1 MKKLVACLLS
11 VATMVATLYT
21 PAFAYEGQPLG
32 RNVAYNRTVNVS
44 NSFNTNE
51 YNKPDFLTDGN
62 LERGYQTAC
71 VSSNKDNPYE
81 DPQTWSIDLG
91 RSYEIDKIVLY
102 WENAAAKKYKIY
114 VSENKTDWMEV
125 ASEEA
130 GEKGRFKYD
139 FAPTNARYVKI
150 ELEERTMEIYGYCMY
165 EWQIFTVG
173 SVEEKEMP
181 NLAKNA
187 TAVAS
192 SDDGEN
198 SAEKAIDGDEGT
210 MWRTEYI
217 QDPTV
222 TDEEKADENITL
234 SWNSPQTFDT
244 VKVKWG
250 GGYMKGYKLQ
260 TSDDGE
266 TWTDM
271 YEVTSGIASEYRN
284 IRLKEAVTTSH
295 LRLQG
300 ITFGAYCFEI
310 YEIQVYDQ
318 TNVPVESINLNYTS
332 KKLNLDKE
340 EDNKVELEY
349 KLSPFNTSQTDIV
362 WSSSNEAVAEV
373 KNGVVTGKSVGTA
386 IITIASKDNPNVNK
400 ECIVNVSRELD
411 KSTVTAVKSDN
422 NIRVN
427 WSRVAHASSYIL
439 SRYNKITG
447 FVGKVY
453 EGSDTEFEDKDLLSG
468 KYVYTVTAV
477 VDKNDANANLYS
489 NSISEESEAVII
501 PEPVTGIEVANDYKH
516 MGLFVGGSGKIRYS
530 VLPGNATNTNV
541 TFKSLNEKVATVD
554 ANGVVTGV
562 SEGNADIVITTEE
575 GGFEAKCTVR
585 VDGIDARGIE
595 RVGDKTVTMGLN
607 QTRQLQVKITPSDTT
622 NKNVQW
628 TSSNNS
634 VATVDSNGVV
644 TSKNS
649 GSTIITAT
657 THNGL
662 KTEFFIEV
670 ETPVTNIT
678 LNSNEINL
686 NPGGTFKLDATVN
699 PSNASNKNIKWISA
713 NESIATVDQSGNVA
727 ADVAGTTYISAVSA
741 DGKVVATCTVNVSKP
756 VVTKPA
762 KVKIKSAKKKGKKV
776 TLKWKKISDAA
787 GYVVYMKTN
796 SGKFKAVKTVK
807 KAKKVKAVISLKKG
821 NKYSFKIRAYKLD
834 EETNVYGAYSKIKK
848 VQIGQLLSKIS
859 FMPRISRNS

>member
-11 VATMVATLYT
+11 VATLYT

-81 DPQTWSIDLG
+81 DPQTWSMDLG
-91 RSYEIDKIVLY
+91 RSYEIDKVVLY

-173 SVEEKEMP
+173 SVEEKEVP
-181 NLAKNA
+181 NLAENA

-217 QDPTV
+217 QDQTV
-222 TDEEKADENITL
+222 TDEEKANENITL

-349 KLSPFNTSQTDIV
+349 NLSPSNTSQTDIV

-373 KNGVVTGKSVGTA
+373 KNGVVTGKSVGRA
-386 IITIASKDNPNVNK
+386 DITIASKDNPNVK
-400 ECIVNVSRELD
+400 KTCVVYVSKELD
-411 KSTVTAVKSDN
+411 KSKVTAVRNDK
-422 NIRVN
+422 NINVN
-427 WSRVAHASSYIL
+427 WTKVAHASSYVL
-439 SRYNKITG
+439 SRYNKSTG
-447 FVGKVY
+447 IVNDIY
-453 EGSDTEFEDKDLLSG
+453 EGTDTAFEDKDLTSG
-468 KYVYTVTAV
+468 KYVYTVKV
-477 VDKNDANANLYS
+477 IVDENDADTNLYS
-489 NSISEESEAVII
+489 NSVSEESEAVII
-501 PEPVTGIEVANDYKH
+501 PEPVTGIEVANDYQH

-585 VDGIDARGIE
+585 VDGIYARGIE

-634 VATVDSNGVV
+634 VATVDSNGVI

-657 THNGL
+657 THNEL

-670 ETPVTNIT
+670 ETSVTNIT

-686 NPGGTFKLDATVN
+686 NTGGTFKLDATVN

-807 KAKKVKAVISLKKG
+807 KAKKVKAVIILKKG

-848 VQIGQLLSKIS
+848 VK
-859 FMPRISRNS
+859 M

>member
-81 DPQTWSIDLG
+81 DPQTWSMDLG
-91 RSYEIDKIVLY
+91 RSYEIDKVVLY

-173 SVEEKEMP
+173 SVEEKEVP
-181 NLAKNA
+181 NLAENA

-217 QDPTV
+217 QDQTV
-222 TDEEKADENITL
+222 TDEEKANENITL

-310 YEIQVYDQ
+310 CEIQVYDQ
-318 TNVPVESINLNYTS
+318 TNIPVESINLNYTS

-340 EDNKVELEY
+340 EDNKVELDY
-349 KLSPFNTSQTDIV
+349 NIAPSNTSQTDVV

-373 KNGVVTGKSVGTA
+373 KNGVVTGKSVGRA
-386 IITIASKDNPNVNK
+386 DITIASKDNPNVK
-400 ECIVNVSRELD
+400 KTCVVYVSKELD
-411 KSTVTAVKSDN
+411 KSKVTAVRNDK
-422 NIRVN
+422 NINAN
-427 WSRVAHASSYIL
+427 WTKVAHASSYVL
-439 SRYNKITG
+439 SRYNKSTG
-447 FVGKVY
+447 IVNDIY
-453 EGSDTEFEDKDLLSG
+453 EGTDTAFEDKDLTSG
-468 KYVYTVTAV
+468 KYVYTVKAI
-477 VDKNDANANLYS
+477 VDENDADTNLYS
-489 NSISEESEAVII
+489 NSVSEESEAVII
-501 PEPVTGIEVANDYKH
+501 PEPVTGIEVANDYQH

-530 VLPGNATNTNV
+530 VLPGNTTNTNV

-670 ETPVTNIT
+670 EIPVTNIT

-713 NESIATVDQSGNVA
+713 NESIATVDQSGNVT

-807 KAKKVKAVISLKKG
+807 KAKKVKAVIILKKG

-848 VQIGQLLSKIS
+848 VK
-859 FMPRISRNS
+859 M

>member
-62 LERGYQTAC
+62 LERGCQTAC

-81 DPQTWSIDLG
+81 DPQTWSMDLG
-91 RSYEIDKIVLY
+91 RSYEIDKVVLY

-181 NLAKNA
+181 NLAENA

-217 QDPTV
+217 QDSTV
-222 TDEEKADENITL
+222 TDEEKANENITL

-349 KLSPFNTSQTDIV
+349 NLAPSNTSQTDVV

-373 KNGVVTGKSVGTA
+373 KNGVVEGKSVGRA
-386 IITIASKDNPNVNK
+386 DITIASKDNPNAKKTCV
-400 ECIVNVSRELD
+400 VYVSKELD
-411 KSTVTAVKSDN
+411 KSKVTAVRNDKIIN
-422 NIRVN
+422 VN
-427 WSRVAHASSYIL
+427 WKKVAHASSYVL
-439 SRYNKITG
+439 SRYNKSTG
-447 FVGKVY
+447 IVNDIY
-453 EGSDTEFEDKDLLSG
+453 EGTDTAFEDKDLTSG
-468 KYVYTVTAV
+468 KYVYTVKAI
-477 VDKNDANANLYS
+477 VDENAADANLYS
-489 NSISEESEAVII
+489 NSVSEESEAVII
-501 PEPVTGIEVANDYKH
+501 PESVTGIEVANDYQH

-530 VLPGNATNTNV
+530 VLPSNATNTNV
-541 TFKSLNEKVATVD
+541 TFKSLNEKVAIVD

-644 TSKNS
+644 ISKNS

-713 NESIATVDQSGNVA
+713 NESIATVDQSGNVT

-807 KAKKVKAVISLKKG
+807 KAKTVKAVISLKKG

-848 VQIGQLLSKIS
+848 VK
-859 FMPRISRNS
+859 M

>member
-11 VATMVATLYT
+11 VATIVATLYT

-71 VSSNKDNPYE
+71 ISSNKDNPYE
-81 DPQTWSIDLG
+81 DPQTWSMDLG
-91 RSYEIDKIVLY
+91 RSYEIDKVILY

-173 SVEEKEMP
+173 SVEEKEVP
-181 NLAKNA
+181 NLAENA

-217 QDPTV
+217 QDQTV
-222 TDEEKADENITL
+222 TDEEKANKNITL

-349 KLSPFNTSQTDIV
+349 NLSPSNTSQTDIV

-373 KNGVVTGKSVGTA
+373 KNGVVAGKSVGRA
-386 IITIASKDNPNVNK
+386 DITIASKDNPNVK
-400 ECIVNVSRELD
+400 KTCVVYVSKELD
-411 KSTVTAVKSDN
+411 KSKVTAVRNDK
-422 NIRVN
+422 NINVN
-427 WSRVAHASSYIL
+427 WTKVAHASSYVL

-447 FVGKVY
+447 IVNDIY
-453 EGSDTEFEDKDLLSG
+453 EGTDTAFEDKDLTSG
-468 KYVYTVTAV
+468 KYVYTVKAIL
-477 VDKNDANANLYS
+477 DENEADANLYS
-489 NSISEESEAVII
+489 NSVSEESEAVII
-501 PEPVTGIEVANDYKH
+501 PEPVTGIEVANDYQH

-530 VLPGNATNTNV
+530 VLPGNTTNTNV

-657 THNGL
+657 THNEL

-670 ETPVTNIT
+670 ETSVTNIT

-713 NESIATVDQSGNVA
+713 NESIATVDQSGNVT

-848 VQIGQLLSKIS
+848 VK
-859 FMPRISRNS
+859 M

>member
-81 DPQTWSIDLG
+81 DPQTWSMDLG
-91 RSYEIDKIVLY
+91 RSYEIDKVILY

-173 SVEEKEMP
+173 SVEEKEVP
-181 NLAKNA
+181 NLAENA

-217 QDPTV
+217 QDQTV
-222 TDEEKADENITL
+222 TDEEKANENITL

-349 KLSPFNTSQTDIV
+349 NLSPSNTSQTDIV

-373 KNGVVTGKSVGTA
+373 KNGVVAGKSVGRA
-386 IITIASKDNPNVNK
+386 DITIASKDNPNVK
-400 ECIVNVSRELD
+400 KTCVVYVSKELD
-411 KSTVTAVKSDN
+411 KSKVTAVRNDK
-422 NIRVN
+422 NINVN
-427 WSRVAHASSYIL
+427 WTKVAHASSYVL

-447 FVGKVY
+447 IVNDIY
-453 EGSDTEFEDKDLLSG
+453 EGTDTAFEDKDLTSG
-468 KYVYTVTAV
+468 KYVYTVKAIL
-477 VDKNDANANLYS
+477 DENEADANLYS
-489 NSISEESEAVII
+489 NSVSEESEAVII
-501 PEPVTGIEVANDYKH
+501 PEPVTGIEVANDYQH

-670 ETPVTNIT
+670 ETSVTNIT

-713 NESIATVDQSGNVA
+713 NESIATVDQSGNVT

-741 DGKVVATCTVNVSKP
+741 DGKVIATCTVNVSKP

-821 NKYSFKIRAYKLD
+821 NKYSFK
-834 EETNVYGAYSKIKK
+834 
-848 VQIGQLLSKIS
+848 
-859 FMPRISRNS
+859 NSSL

>member
-21 PAFAYEGQPLG
+21 PVFAYEGQPLG

-81 DPQTWSIDLG
+81 DPQTWSMDLG
-91 RSYEIDKIVLY
+91 RSYEIDKVVLY

-181 NLAKNA
+181 NLAENA

-222 TDEEKADENITL
+222 TDEEKANENITL

-318 TNVPVESINLNYTS
+318 TNVPVENINLNYTS

-349 KLSPFNTSQTDIV
+349 NLAPSNTSQTDVV

-373 KNGVVTGKSVGTA
+373 KNGVVAGKSVGRA
-386 IITIASKDNPNVNK
+386 DITIASKDNPNVK
-400 ECIVNVSRELD
+400 KTCVVYVSKELD
-411 KSTVTAVKSDN
+411 NSKVTAVRNDK
-422 NIRVN
+422 NINVN
-427 WSRVAHASSYIL
+427 WTKVAHASSYVL
-439 SRYNKITG
+439 SRYNKSTG
-447 FVGKVY
+447 IVNDIY
-453 EGSDTEFEDKDLLSG
+453 EGTDTAFEDKDLTSG
-468 KYVYTVTAV
+468 KYVYTVKAI
-477 VDKNDANANLYS
+477 VDENDADANFYS
-489 NSISEESEAVII
+489 NSVSEESEAVII
-501 PEPVTGIEVANDYKH
+501 PESVTGIEVANDYQH

-530 VLPGNATNTNV
+530 VLPSNATNTNV

-575 GGFEAKCTVR
+575 GGFEAKCAVR

-644 TSKNS
+644 ISKNS

-713 NESIATVDQSGNVA
+713 NESIATVDQSGNVT

-807 KAKKVKAVISLKKG
+807 KAKTVKAVISLKKG

-848 VQIGQLLSKIS
+848 VK
-859 FMPRISRNS
+859 M

>member
-11 VATMVATLYT
+11 VATLYT

-32 RNVAYNRTVNVS
+32 RNVAYNRTVNFS

-81 DPQTWSIDLG
+81 DPQTWSMDLG
-91 RSYEIDKIVLY
+91 RSYEIDKVVLY

-173 SVEEKEMP
+173 SVEEKEVP
-181 NLAKNA
+181 NLAENA

-217 QDPTV
+217 QDQTV
-222 TDEEKADENITL
+222 TDEEKANENITL

-349 KLSPFNTSQTDIV
+349 NLSPSNTSQTDIV

-373 KNGVVTGKSVGTA
+373 KNGVVTGKSVGRA
-386 IITIASKDNPNVNK
+386 DITIASKDNPNVK
-400 ECIVNVSRELD
+400 KTCVVYVSKELD
-411 KSTVTAVKSDN
+411 KSKVTAVRNDK
-422 NIRVN
+422 NINVN
-427 WSRVAHASSYIL
+427 WTKVAHASSYVL
-439 SRYNKITG
+439 SRYNKSTG
-447 FVGKVY
+447 IVNDIY
-453 EGSDTEFEDKDLLSG
+453 EGTDTAFEDKDLTSG
-468 KYVYTVTAV
+468 KYVYTVKV
-477 VDKNDANANLYS
+477 IVDENDADTNLYS
-489 NSISEESEAVII
+489 NSVSEESEAVII
-501 PEPVTGIEVANDYKH
+501 PEPVTGIEVANDYQH

-585 VDGIDARGIE
+585 VDGIYARGIE

-634 VATVDSNGVV
+634 VATVDSNGVI

-657 THNGL
+657 THNEL

-670 ETPVTNIT
+670 ETSVTNIT

-686 NPGGTFKLDATVN
+686 NTGGTFKLDATVN

-807 KAKKVKAVISLKKG
+807 KAKKVKAVIILKKG

-848 VQIGQLLSKIS
+848 VK
-859 FMPRISRNS
+859 M

>member
-81 DPQTWSIDLG
+81 DPQTWSMDLG
-91 RSYEIDKIVLY
+91 RSYEIDKVVLY

-181 NLAKNA
+181 NLAENA

-222 TDEEKADENITL
+222 TDEEKANENITL

-332 KKLNLDKE
+332 KKLNLDKK

-349 KLSPFNTSQTDIV
+349 NLAPSNTSQTDVV

-373 KNGVVTGKSVGTA
+373 KNGVVAGKSVGRA
-386 IITIASKDNPNVNK
+386 DITIASKDNPNVK
-400 ECIVNVSRELD
+400 KTCVVYVSKELD
-411 KSTVTAVKSDN
+411 KSKVTAVRNDK
-422 NIRVN
+422 NINVN
-427 WSRVAHASSYIL
+427 WTKVAHASSYVL
-439 SRYNKITG
+439 SRYNKSTG
-447 FVGKVY
+447 IVNDIY
-453 EGSDTEFEDKDLLSG
+453 EGTDTTFEDKDLTSG
-468 KYVYTVTAV
+468 KYVYTVKAI
-477 VDKNDANANLYS
+477 VDENAADANLYS
-489 NSISEESEAVII
+489 NSVSEESEAVII
-501 PEPVTGIEVANDYKH
+501 PESVTGIEVANDYQH

-530 VLPGNATNTNV
+530 VLPSNATNTNV

-644 TSKNS
+644 ISKNS

-662 KTEFFIEV
+662 KTEFFMEV

-713 NESIATVDQSGNVA
+713 NESIATVDQSGNVT

-807 KAKKVKAVISLKKG
+807 KAKTVKAVISLKKG

-848 VQIGQLLSKIS
+848 VK
-859 FMPRISRNS
+859 M

>member
-62 LERGYQTAC
+62 LERGYQTAR

-81 DPQTWSIDLG
+81 DPQTWSMDLG
-91 RSYEIDKIVLY
+91 RSYEIDKVVLY

-181 NLAKNA
+181 NLAENA

-222 TDEEKADENITL
+222 TDEEKANENITL

-349 KLSPFNTSQTDIV
+349 NLAPSNTSQTDVV

-373 KNGVVTGKSVGTA
+373 KNGVVAGKSVGRA
-386 IITIASKDNPNVNK
+386 DITIASKDNPNVK
-400 ECIVNVSRELD
+400 KTCVVYVSKELD
-411 KSTVTAVKSDN
+411 KSKVTAVRNDK
-422 NIRVN
+422 NINVN
-427 WSRVAHASSYIL
+427 WTKVAHASSYVL
-439 SRYNKITG
+439 SRYNKSTG
-447 FVGKVY
+447 IVNDIY
-453 EGSDTEFEDKDLLSG
+453 EGTDTAFEDKDLTSG
-468 KYVYTVTAV
+468 KYVYTVKAI
-477 VDKNDANANLYS
+477 VDENDANANLYS
-489 NSISEESEAVII
+489 NSVSEESEAVII
-501 PEPVTGIEVANDYKH
+501 PESVTGIEVANDYQH

-530 VLPGNATNTNV
+530 VLPSNATNTNV
-541 TFKSLNEKVATVD
+541 TFKSLNEKVAIVD

-644 TSKNS
+644 ISKNS

-713 NESIATVDQSGNVA
+713 NESIATVDQSGNVT

-807 KAKKVKAVISLKKG
+807 KAKTVKAVISLKKG

-848 VQIGQLLSKIS
+848 VK
-859 FMPRISRNS
+859 M

>member
-173 SVEEKEMP
+173 SDEEKEMP
-181 NLAKNA
+181 NLAENA

-310 YEIQVYDQ
+310 YEIQIYDQ

-349 KLSPFNTSQTDIV
+349 NLSPSNTSQTDIV
-362 WSSSNEAVAEV
+362 WSSSNEAVAKV

-386 IITIASKDNPNVNK
+386 IITIASKDNPNVK
-400 ECIVNVSRELD
+400 KTCVVYVSKELD
-411 KSTVTAVKSDN
+411 KSKVTAVRNDK
-422 NIRVN
+422 NINVN
-427 WSRVAHASSYIL
+427 WTKVAHASSYVL
-439 SRYNKITG
+439 LRYNKSTG
-447 FVGKVY
+447 IVNDIY
-453 EGSDTEFEDKDLLSG
+453 EGTDTAFEDKDLTSG
-468 KYVYTVTAV
+468 KYVYTVKAI
-477 VDKNDANANLYS
+477 VDENDADANLYS
-489 NSISEESEAVII
+489 NSVSEESEAVII
-501 PEPVTGIEVANDYKH
+501 PEPVTGIEVANDYQH

-585 VDGIDARGIE
+585 VDGINARGIE

-634 VATVDSNGVV
+634 VATVDSNGGV

-649 GSTIITAT
+649 GSTIITVT

-713 NESIATVDQSGNVA
+713 NESIATVDQSGNVT

-807 KAKKVKAVISLKKG
+807 KAKTVKAVISLKKG

-848 VQIGQLLSKIS
+848 VK
-859 FMPRISRNS
+859 M

>member
-81 DPQTWSIDLG
+81 DPQTWSMDLG
-91 RSYEIDKIVLY
+91 RSYEIDKVVLY

-181 NLAKNA
+181 NLAENA
-187 TAVAS
+187 TAVSS

-222 TDEEKADENITL
+222 TDEEKANENITL

-349 KLSPFNTSQTDIV
+349 NLAPSNTSQTDVV

-373 KNGVVTGKSVGTA
+373 KNGVVAGKSVGRA
-386 IITIASKDNPNVNK
+386 DITIASKDNPNVK
-400 ECIVNVSRELD
+400 KTCVVYVSKELD
-411 KSTVTAVKSDN
+411 KSKVTAVRNDK
-422 NIRVN
+422 NINVN
-427 WSRVAHASSYIL
+427 WTKVAHASSYVL
-439 SRYNKITG
+439 SRYNKSTG
-447 FVGKVY
+447 IVNDIY
-453 EGSDTEFEDKDLLSG
+453 EGTDTAFEDKDLTSG
-468 KYVYTVTAV
+468 KYVYTVKAI
-477 VDKNDANANLYS
+477 VDENDANANLYS
-489 NSISEESEAVII
+489 NSVSEESEAVII
-501 PEPVTGIEVANDYKH
+501 PESVTGIEVANDYQH

-530 VLPGNATNTNV
+530 VLPSNATNTNV
-541 TFKSLNEKVATVD
+541 IFKSLNEKVAIVD
-554 ANGVVTGV
+554 ANGVVIGV

-644 TSKNS
+644 ISKNS

-713 NESIATVDQSGNVA
+713 NESIATVDQSGNVT

-807 KAKKVKAVISLKKG
+807 KAKTVKAVISLKKG

-848 VQIGQLLSKIS
+848 VK
-859 FMPRISRNS
+859 M

>member
-81 DPQTWSIDLG
+81 DPQTWSMDLG
-91 RSYEIDKIVLY
+91 RSYEIDKVVLY

-181 NLAKNA
+181 NLAENA
-187 TAVAS
+187 TAVSS

-222 TDEEKADENITL
+222 TDEEKANENITL

-349 KLSPFNTSQTDIV
+349 NLAPSNTSQPDVV

-373 KNGVVTGKSVGTA
+373 KNGVVVGKSVGRA
-386 IITIASKDNPNVNK
+386 DITIASKDNPNVK
-400 ECIVNVSRELD
+400 KTCVVYVSKELD
-411 KSTVTAVKSDN
+411 KSKVTAVRNDK
-422 NIRVN
+422 NINVN
-427 WSRVAHASSYIL
+427 WTKVAHASSYVL
-439 SRYNKITG
+439 SRYNKSTG
-447 FVGKVY
+447 IVNDIY
-453 EGSDTEFEDKDLLSG
+453 EGTDTAFEDKDLTSG
-468 KYVYTVTAV
+468 KYVYTVKAI
-477 VDKNDANANLYS
+477 VDENDADANLYS
-489 NSISEESEAVII
+489 NSVSEESEAVII
-501 PEPVTGIEVANDYKH
+501 PESVTGIEVANDYQH

-530 VLPGNATNTNV
+530 VLSSNATNTNV
-541 TFKSLNEKVATVD
+541 TFKSLNEKVAIVD

-686 NPGGTFKLDATVN
+686 NQGGTFKLDATVN

-713 NESIATVDQSGNVA
+713 NESIATVDQSGNVT

-741 DGKVVATCTVNVSKP
+741 DGKVIATCTVNVSKP

-807 KAKKVKAVISLKKG
+807 KAKTVKAVISLKKG

-848 VQIGQLLSKIS
+848 VK
-859 FMPRISRNS
+859 M

>member
-81 DPQTWSIDLG
+81 DPQTWSMDLG
-91 RSYEIDKIVLY
+91 RSYEIDKVVLY

-181 NLAKNA
+181 NLAENA
-187 TAVAS
+187 TAVSS

-222 TDEEKADENITL
+222 TDEEKANENITL

-260 TSDDGE
+260 ISDDGE
-266 TWTDM
+266 TWTDI

-349 KLSPFNTSQTDIV
+349 NLAPSNTSQTDVV

-373 KNGVVTGKSVGTA
+373 KNGVVAGKSVGRA
-386 IITIASKDNPNVNK
+386 DITIASKDNPNVK
-400 ECIVNVSRELD
+400 KTCVVYVSKELD
-411 KSTVTAVKSDN
+411 KSKVTAVRNDK
-422 NIRVN
+422 NINVN
-427 WSRVAHASSYIL
+427 WTKVAHASSYVL
-439 SRYNKITG
+439 SRYNKSTG
-447 FVGKVY
+447 IVNDIY
-453 EGSDTEFEDKDLLSG
+453 EGTDTAFEDKDLTSG
-468 KYVYTVTAV
+468 KYVYTVKAI
-477 VDKNDANANLYS
+477 VDENAADANLYS
-489 NSISEESEAVII
+489 NSVSEESEAVII
-501 PEPVTGIEVANDYKH
+501 PEPVTGIEVANDYQH

-530 VLPGNATNTNV
+530 VLPSNATNTNV
-541 TFKSLNEKVATVD
+541 TFKSLNEKVAIVD

-644 TSKNS
+644 ISKNS

-713 NESIATVDQSGNVA
+713 NESIATVDQSGNVT

-807 KAKKVKAVISLKKG
+807 KAKTVKAVISLKKG

-848 VQIGQLLSKIS
+848 VK
-859 FMPRISRNS
+859 M

>member
-501 PEPVTGIEVANDYKH
+501 PEPVTGIEVAHDYKH

-848 VQIGQLLSKIS
+848 VK
-859 FMPRISRNS
+859 M

>member
-102 WENAAAKKYKIY
+102 WENAVAKKYKIY

-173 SVEEKEMP
+173 SVEEKEVP
-181 NLAKNA
+181 NLAENA

-217 QDPTV
+217 QDQTV
-222 TDEEKADENITL
+222 TDEEKANENITL

-349 KLSPFNTSQTDIV
+349 NLSPSNTSQTDVV

-373 KNGVVTGKSVGTA
+373 KNGVVAGKSVGRA
-386 IITIASKDNPNVNK
+386 DITIASKDNPNVK
-400 ECIVNVSRELD
+400 KTCVVYVSKELD
-411 KSTVTAVKSDN
+411 KSKVTAVRNDK
-422 NIRVN
+422 NINVN
-427 WSRVAHASSYIL
+427 WTKVAHASSYVL
-439 SRYNKITG
+439 SRYNKSTG
-447 FVGKVY
+447 IVNDIY
-453 EGSDTEFEDKDLLSG
+453 EGTDTAFEDKDLTSG
-468 KYVYTVTAV
+468 KYVYTVKAI
-477 VDKNDANANLYS
+477 VDENDADTNLYS
-489 NSISEESEAVII
+489 NSVSEESEAVII

-657 THNGL
+657 THNEL

-670 ETPVTNIT
+670 ETSVTNIT

-848 VQIGQLLSKIS
+848 VK
-859 FMPRISRNS
+859 M

>member
-44 NSFNTNE
+44 NYFNTNE

-91 RSYEIDKIVLY
+91 KSYEIDKIVLY

-181 NLAKNA
+181 NLAENA

-198 SAEKAIDGDEGT
+198 SAEKAIDDDKGT

-349 KLSPFNTSQTDIV
+349 NLSPSNTSQTDIV
-362 WSSSNEAVAEV
+362 WSSSNEAVAKV

-386 IITIASKDNPNVNK
+386 IITIASKDNQNVK
-400 ECIVNVSRELD
+400 KTCVVYVSKELD
-411 KSTVTAVKSDN
+411 KSKVTAVRNDK
-422 NIRVN
+422 NINVN
-427 WSRVAHASSYIL
+427 WTKVAHASSYVL
-439 SRYNKITG
+439 SRYNKSTG
-447 FVGKVY
+447 IVNDIY
-453 EGSDTEFEDKDLLSG
+453 EGTDTAFEDKDLTSG
-468 KYVYTVTAV
+468 KYVYTVKAI
-477 VDKNDANANLYS
+477 VDENDADANLYS
-489 NSISEESEAVII
+489 NSVSEESEAVII
-501 PEPVTGIEVANDYKH
+501 PEPVTGIEVANDYQH

-657 THNGL
+657 THNEL

-670 ETPVTNIT
+670 ETSVTNIT

-848 VQIGQLLSKIS
+848 VK
-859 FMPRISRNS
+859 M

>member
-173 SVEEKEMP
+173 SVEEKEMS
-181 NLAKNA
+181 NLAENA

-217 QDPTV
+217 QDPKV

-349 KLSPFNTSQTDIV
+349 NLSPSNTSQTDIV
-362 WSSSNEAVAEV
+362 WSSSNEAVVEV
-373 KNGVVTGKSVGTA
+373 KNGVVTGKSVGRA
-386 IITIASKDNPNVNK
+386 DITIASKDNPNVK
-400 ECIVNVSRELD
+400 KTCVVYVSKELD
-411 KSTVTAVKSDN
+411 KSKVTAVRNDK
-422 NIRVN
+422 NINVN
-427 WSRVAHASSYIL
+427 WTKVAHASSYVL
-439 SRYNKITG
+439 SRYNKSTG
-447 FVGKVY
+447 IVNDIY
-453 EGSDTEFEDKDLLSG
+453 EGTDTAFEDKDLTSG
-468 KYVYTVTAV
+468 KYIYTVKAI
-477 VDKNDANANLYS
+477 VDENDADANLYS
-489 NSISEESEAVII
+489 NSVSEESEAVII
-501 PEPVTGIEVANDYKH
+501 PEPVTGIEVANDYQH

-657 THNGL
+657 THNEL

-670 ETPVTNIT
+670 ETSVTNIT

-686 NPGGTFKLDATVN
+686 NTGGTFKLDATVN
-699 PSNASNKNIKWISA
+699 PSNASNKNIKWISV

-741 DGKVVATCTVNVSKP
+741 DGKVVATCTVNVSKL

-848 VQIGQLLSKIS
+848 VK
-859 FMPRISRNS
+859 M

>member
-81 DPQTWSIDLG
+81 DSQTWSMDLG
-91 RSYEIDKIVLY
+91 RSYEIDKVVLY

-181 NLAKNA
+181 NLAENA

-222 TDEEKADENITL
+222 TDEEKANENITL

-332 KKLNLDKE
+332 KKLNLDKK

-349 KLSPFNTSQTDIV
+349 NLAPSNTSQTDVV

-373 KNGVVTGKSVGTA
+373 KNGVVAGKSVGRA
-386 IITIASKDNPNVNK
+386 DITIASKDNQNVK
-400 ECIVNVSRELD
+400 KTCVVYVSKELD
-411 KSTVTAVKSDN
+411 KSKVTAVRNDK
-422 NIRVN
+422 NINVN
-427 WSRVAHASSYIL
+427 WTKVAHASSYVL
-439 SRYNKITG
+439 SRYNKSTG
-447 FVGKVY
+447 IVNDIY
-453 EGSDTEFEDKDLLSG
+453 EGTDTAFEDKDLTSG
-468 KYVYTVTAV
+468 KYVYTVKAI
-477 VDKNDANANLYS
+477 VDENAADANLYS
-489 NSISEESEAVII
+489 NSVSEESEAVII
-501 PEPVTGIEVANDYKH
+501 PESVTGIEVANDYQH

-530 VLPGNATNTNV
+530 VLPSNATNTNV
-541 TFKSLNEKVATVD
+541 TFKSLNEKVAIVD

-644 TSKNS
+644 ISKNS

-713 NESIATVDQSGNVA
+713 NESIATVDQSGNVT

-807 KAKKVKAVISLKKG
+807 KAKTVKAVISLKEG

-848 VQIGQLLSKIS
+848 VK
-859 FMPRISRNS
+859 M

>member
-1 MKKLVACLLS
+1 M
-11 VATMVATLYT
+11 
-21 PAFAYEGQPLG
+21 
-32 RNVAYNRTVNVS
+32 
-44 NSFNTNE
+44 
-51 YNKPDFLTDGN
+51 
-62 LERGYQTAC
+62 
-71 VSSNKDNPYE
+71 
-81 DPQTWSIDLG
+81 DLG
-91 RSYEIDKIVLY
+91 RSYEIDKVVLY

-181 NLAKNA
+181 NLAENA

-222 TDEEKADENITL
+222 TDEEKANENITL

-332 KKLNLDKE
+332 KKLNLDKK

-349 KLSPFNTSQTDIV
+349 NLAPSNTSQTDVV

-373 KNGVVTGKSVGTA
+373 KNGVVAGKSVGRA
-386 IITIASKDNPNVNK
+386 DITIASKDNPNVK
-400 ECIVNVSRELD
+400 KTCVVYVSKELD
-411 KSTVTAVKSDN
+411 KSKVTAVRNDK
-422 NIRVN
+422 NINVN
-427 WSRVAHASSYIL
+427 WTKVAHASSYVL
-439 SRYNKITG
+439 SRYNKSTG
-447 FVGKVY
+447 IVNDIY
-453 EGSDTEFEDKDLLSG
+453 EGTDTTFEDKDLTSG
-468 KYVYTVTAV
+468 KYVYTVKAI
-477 VDKNDANANLYS
+477 VDENAADANLYS
-489 NSISEESEAVII
+489 NSVSEESEAVII
-501 PEPVTGIEVANDYKH
+501 PESVTGIEVANDYQH

-530 VLPGNATNTNV
+530 VLPSNATNTNV

-644 TSKNS
+644 ISKNS

-713 NESIATVDQSGNVA
+713 NESIATVDQSGNVT

-807 KAKKVKAVISLKKG
+807 KAKTVKAVISLKKG

-848 VQIGQLLSKIS
+848 VK
-859 FMPRISRNS
+859 M

>member
-217 QDPTV
+217 QNPTV

-848 VQIGQLLSKIS
+848 VK
-859 FMPRISRNS
+859 M

>member
-81 DPQTWSIDLG
+81 DPQTWSMDLG
-91 RSYEIDKIVLY
+91 RSYEIDKVVLY

-173 SVEEKEMP
+173 SVEEKEVP
-181 NLAKNA
+181 NLAENA

-217 QDPTV
+217 QDQTV
-222 TDEEKADENITL
+222 TDEEKANENITL

-349 KLSPFNTSQTDIV
+349 NLSPSNTSQTDIV

-373 KNGVVTGKSVGTA
+373 KNGVVTGKSVGRA
-386 IITIASKDNPNVNK
+386 DITIASKDNPNVK
-400 ECIVNVSRELD
+400 KTCVVYVSKELD
-411 KSTVTAVKSDN
+411 KSKVTAVRNDK
-422 NIRVN
+422 NINVN
-427 WSRVAHASSYIL
+427 WTKVAHASSYVL
-439 SRYNKITG
+439 SRYNKSTG
-447 FVGKVY
+447 IVNDIY
-453 EGSDTEFEDKDLLSG
+453 EGTDTAFEDKDLTSG
-468 KYVYTVTAV
+468 KYVYTVKAI
-477 VDKNDANANLYS
+477 VDENDADANLYS
-489 NSISEESEAVII
+489 NSVSEESEAVII
-501 PEPVTGIEVANDYKH
+501 PEPVTGIEVSNDYQH

-530 VLPGNATNTNV
+530 VLPSNATNTNV

-628 TSSNNS
+628 TCSNNS

-657 THNGL
+657 THNEL

-670 ETPVTNIT
+670 ETSVTNIT

-686 NPGGTFKLDATVN
+686 NTGGTFKLDATVN

-848 VQIGQLLSKIS
+848 VK
-859 FMPRISRNS
+859 M

>member
-21 PAFAYEGQPLG
+21 PALAYDGQPLG
-32 RNVAYNRTVNVS
+32 ENVAYRRTVDVS

-62 LERGYQTAC
+62 LDRGYQTAC

-81 DPQTWSIDLG
+81 DPQTWSMDLG

-150 ELEERTMEIYGYCMY
+150 KLEERTMEIYGYCMY

-173 SVEEKEMP
+173 SVEEKEVP
-181 NLAKNA
+181 NLAENA

-217 QDPTV
+217 QDQTV
-222 TDEEKADENITL
+222 TDEEKANENITL

-349 KLSPFNTSQTDIV
+349 NIAPSNTSQTDVV

-373 KNGVVTGKSVGTA
+373 KNGVVAGKSVGRA
-386 IITIASKDNPNVNK
+386 DITIASKDNPNVK
-400 ECIVNVSRELD
+400 KICVVYVSKELD
-411 KSTVTAVKSDN
+411 KSKVTAVRNDK
-422 NIRVN
+422 NINVN
-427 WSRVAHASSYIL
+427 WTKVAHASSYVL

-447 FVGKVY
+447 IVNDIY
-453 EGSDTEFEDKDLLSG
+453 EGTDTAFEDKDLTSG
-468 KYVYTVTAV
+468 KYVYTVKAI
-477 VDKNDANANLYS
+477 VDENDADTNLYS
-489 NSISEESEAVII
+489 NSVSEESEAVII
-501 PEPVTGIEVANDYKH
+501 PEPVTGIEVANDYQH

-530 VLPGNATNTNV
+530 VLPGNATNTNA

-628 TSSNNS
+628 TSSNNL

-657 THNGL
+657 THNEL

-670 ETPVTNIT
+670 ETSVTNIT

-686 NPGGTFKLDATVN
+686 NTGGTFKLDATVN

-848 VQIGQLLSKIS
+848 VK
-859 FMPRISRNS
+859 M

>member
-81 DPQTWSIDLG
+81 DPQTWSMDLG
-91 RSYEIDKIVLY
+91 RSYEIDKVVLY

-181 NLAKNA
+181 NLAENA

-222 TDEEKADENITL
+222 TDEEKANENITL
-234 SWNSPQTFDT
+234 SWNRPQTFDT

-332 KKLNLDKE
+332 KKLNLDKK

-349 KLSPFNTSQTDIV
+349 NLAPSNTSQTDVV

-373 KNGVVTGKSVGTA
+373 KNGVVAGKSVGRA
-386 IITIASKDNPNVNK
+386 DITIASKDNPNVK
-400 ECIVNVSRELD
+400 KTCVVYVSKELD
-411 KSTVTAVKSDN
+411 KSKVTAVRNDK
-422 NIRVN
+422 NINVN
-427 WSRVAHASSYIL
+427 WTKVAHASSYVL
-439 SRYNKITG
+439 SRYNKSTG
-447 FVGKVY
+447 IVNDIY
-453 EGSDTEFEDKDLLSG
+453 EGTDTTFEDKDLTSG
-468 KYVYTVTAV
+468 KYVYTVKAI
-477 VDKNDANANLYS
+477 VDENAADANLYS
-489 NSISEESEAVII
+489 NSVSEESEAVII
-501 PEPVTGIEVANDYKH
+501 PESVTGIEVANDYQH

-530 VLPGNATNTNV
+530 VLPSNATNTNV

-644 TSKNS
+644 ISKNS

-713 NESIATVDQSGNVA
+713 NESIATVDQSGNVT

-807 KAKKVKAVISLKKG
+807 KAKTVKAVISLKKG

-848 VQIGQLLSKIS
+848 VK
-859 FMPRISRNS
+859 M

>member
-62 LERGYQTAC
+62 FERGYQTAC

-81 DPQTWSIDLG
+81 DPQTWSMDLG
-91 RSYEIDKIVLY
+91 RSYEIDKVILY

-173 SVEEKEMP
+173 SVEEKEVP
-181 NLAKNA
+181 NLAENA

-217 QDPTV
+217 QDQTV
-222 TDEEKADENITL
+222 TDEEKANENITL

-271 YEVTSGIASEYRN
+271 YKVTSGIASEYRN

-340 EDNKVELEY
+340 EDNKVEFEY
-349 KLSPFNTSQTDIV
+349 NLSPSNTSQTDIV

-373 KNGVVTGKSVGTA
+373 KNGVVTGKSVGRA
-386 IITIASKDNPNVNK
+386 DITIASKDNPNVK
-400 ECIVNVSRELD
+400 KTCVVYVSKELD
-411 KSTVTAVKSDN
+411 KSKVTAVRNDK
-422 NIRVN
+422 NINVN
-427 WSRVAHASSYIL
+427 WTKVAHASSYVL
-439 SRYNKITG
+439 SRYNKSTG
-447 FVGKVY
+447 IVNDIY
-453 EGSDTEFEDKDLLSG
+453 EGTDTAFEDKDLTSG
-468 KYVYTVTAV
+468 KYIYTVKAI
-477 VDKNDANANLYS
+477 VDENDADANLYS
-489 NSISEESEAVII
+489 NAVSEESEAVII
-501 PEPVTGIEVANDYKH
+501 PEPVTGIEVANDYQH

-657 THNGL
+657 THNEL

-670 ETPVTNIT
+670 ETSVTNIT

-713 NESIATVDQSGNVA
+713 NESIATVDQSGNVT

-741 DGKVVATCTVNVSKP
+741 DGKVIATCTVNVSKP

-807 KAKKVKAVISLKKG
+807 KAKKLKAVISLKKG

-848 VQIGQLLSKIS
+848 VK
-859 FMPRISRNS
+859 M

>member
-21 PAFAYEGQPLG
+21 PALAYDGQPLG
-32 RNVAYNRTVNVS
+32 ENVAYRRTVDVS

-81 DPQTWSIDLG
+81 DPQTWSMDLG
-91 RSYEIDKIVLY
+91 RSYEIDKVILY

-173 SVEEKEMP
+173 SVEEKEVP
-181 NLAKNA
+181 NLAENA
-187 TAVAS
+187 PAVAS

-217 QDPTV
+217 QDQTV
-222 TDEEKADENITL
+222 TDEEKANENITL

-266 TWTDM
+266 TWTDI

-349 KLSPFNTSQTDIV
+349 NLSPSNTSQTDIV

-373 KNGVVTGKSVGTA
+373 KNGVVTGKSVGRA
-386 IITIASKDNPNVNK
+386 DITIASKDNPNVK
-400 ECIVNVSRELD
+400 KTCVVYVSKELD
-411 KSTVTAVKSDN
+411 KSKVTAVRNDK
-422 NIRVN
+422 NINVN
-427 WSRVAHASSYIL
+427 WTKVAHASSYVL
-439 SRYNKITG
+439 SRYNKIIG
-447 FVGKVY
+447 IVNDIY
-453 EGSDTEFEDKDLLSG
+453 EGTDTAFEDKDLTSG
-468 KYVYTVTAV
+468 KYVYTVKAIL
-477 VDKNDANANLYS
+477 DENEADANLYS
-489 NSISEESEAVII
+489 NSVSEESEAVII
-501 PEPVTGIEVANDYKH
+501 PEPVTGIEVANDYQH

-670 ETPVTNIT
+670 ETSVTNIT

-713 NESIATVDQSGNVA
+713 NESIATVDQSGNVT

-848 VQIGQLLSKIS
+848 VK
-859 FMPRISRNS
+859 M

>member
-71 VSSNKDNPYE
+71 ISSNKDNPYE
-81 DPQTWSIDLG
+81 DPQTWSMDLG
-91 RSYEIDKIVLY
+91 RSYEIDKVILY

-173 SVEEKEMP
+173 SVEEKEVP
-181 NLAKNA
+181 NLAENA

-217 QDPTV
+217 QDQTV
-222 TDEEKADENITL
+222 TDEEKANENITL

-349 KLSPFNTSQTDIV
+349 NIAPSNTSQTDVV

-373 KNGVVTGKSVGTA
+373 KNGVVAGKSVGRA
-386 IITIASKDNPNVNK
+386 DITIASKDNPNVK
-400 ECIVNVSRELD
+400 KTCVVYVSKELD
-411 KSTVTAVKSDN
+411 KSKVTAVRNDK
-422 NIRVN
+422 NINVN
-427 WSRVAHASSYIL
+427 WTKVAHASSYVL

-447 FVGKVY
+447 IVNDIY
-453 EGSDTEFEDKDLLSG
+453 EGTDTAFEDKDLTSG
-468 KYVYTVTAV
+468 KYVYTVKAIL
-477 VDKNDANANLYS
+477 DENEADANLYS
-489 NSISEESEAVII
+489 NSVSEESEAVII
-501 PEPVTGIEVANDYKH
+501 PEPVTGIEVANDYQH

-585 VDGIDARGIE
+585 VDGIDARDIE
-595 RVGDKTVTMGLN
+595 RVGDKTVTMELN

-634 VATVDSNGVV
+634 VTTVDSNGVV

-807 KAKKVKAVISLKKG
+807 KAKTVKAVISLKKG

-848 VQIGQLLSKIS
+848 VK
-859 FMPRISRNS
+859 M

>member
-81 DPQTWSIDLG
+81 DPQTWSMDLG
-91 RSYEIDKIVLY
+91 RSYEIDKVILY

-173 SVEEKEMP
+173 SVEEKEVP
-181 NLAKNA
+181 NLAENA

-217 QDPTV
+217 QDQTV
-222 TDEEKADENITL
+222 TDEEKANENITL

-349 KLSPFNTSQTDIV
+349 NLSPSNTSQTDIV

-373 KNGVVTGKSVGTA
+373 KNGVVAGKSVGRA
-386 IITIASKDNPNVNK
+386 DITIASKDNPNVK
-400 ECIVNVSRELD
+400 KTCVVYVSKELD
-411 KSTVTAVKSDN
+411 KSKVTAVRNDK
-422 NIRVN
+422 NINVN
-427 WSRVAHASSYIL
+427 WTKVAHASSYVL

-447 FVGKVY
+447 IVNDIY
-453 EGSDTEFEDKDLLSG
+453 EGTDTAFEDKDLTSG
-468 KYVYTVTAV
+468 KYVYTVKAIL
-477 VDKNDANANLYS
+477 DENEADANLYS
-489 NSISEESEAVII
+489 NSVSEESEAVII
-501 PEPVTGIEVANDYKH
+501 PEPVTGIEVANDYQH

-607 QTRQLQVKITPSDTT
+607 QTSQLQVKITPSDTT

-634 VATVDSNGVV
+634 VATVDSNGGV

-649 GSTIITAT
+649 GSTIITVT

-807 KAKKVKAVISLKKG
+807 KAKTVKAVISLKKG

-848 VQIGQLLSKIS
+848 VK
-859 FMPRISRNS
+859 M

>member
-102 WENAAAKKYKIY
+102 WESAAAKKYKIY

-310 YEIQVYDQ
+310 YQIQVYDQ

-349 KLSPFNTSQTDIV
+349 NIAPSNTSQTDVV

-373 KNGVVTGKSVGTA
+373 KNGVVAGKSVGRA
-386 IITIASKDNPNVNK
+386 DITIASKDNPNVK
-400 ECIVNVSRELD
+400 KTCVVYVSKELD
-411 KSTVTAVKSDN
+411 KSKVTAVRNDK
-422 NIRVN
+422 NINVN
-427 WSRVAHASSYIL
+427 WTKVAHASSYVL

-447 FVGKVY
+447 IVNDIY
-453 EGSDTEFEDKDLLSG
+453 EGTDTAFEDKDLTSG
-468 KYVYTVTAV
+468 KYVYTVKAIL
-477 VDKNDANANLYS
+477 DENEADANLYS
-489 NSISEESEAVII
+489 NSVSEESEAVII
-501 PEPVTGIEVANDYKH
+501 PEPVTGIEVANDYQH

-657 THNGL
+657 THNEL

-670 ETPVTNIT
+670 ETSVTNIT

-686 NPGGTFKLDATVN
+686 NTGGTFKLDATVN

-713 NESIATVDQSGNVA
+713 NESIATVDQSGNVT

-741 DGKVVATCTVNVSKP
+741 DGKVVAICTVNVSKP

-848 VQIGQLLSKIS
+848 VK
-859 FMPRISRNS
+859 M

>member
-81 DPQTWSIDLG
+81 DPQTWSMDLG
-91 RSYEIDKIVLY
+91 RSYEIDKVVLY

-150 ELEERTMEIYGYCMY
+150 ELEERTMETYGYCMY

-181 NLAKNA
+181 NLAENA

-349 KLSPFNTSQTDIV
+349 NLAPSNTSQTDVV

-373 KNGVVTGKSVGTA
+373 KNGVVAGKSVGRA
-386 IITIASKDNPNVNK
+386 DITIASKDNPNVK
-400 ECIVNVSRELD
+400 KTCVVYVSKELD
-411 KSTVTAVKSDN
+411 KSKVTAVRNDK
-422 NIRVN
+422 NINVN
-427 WSRVAHASSYIL
+427 WTKVAHASSYVL
-439 SRYNKITG
+439 SRYNKSTG
-447 FVGKVY
+447 IVNDIY
-453 EGSDTEFEDKDLLSG
+453 EGTDTAFEDKDLTSG
-468 KYVYTVTAV
+468 KYVYTVKAI
-477 VDKNDANANLYS
+477 VDENAADANLYS
-489 NSISEESEAVII
+489 NSVSEESEAVII
-501 PEPVTGIEVANDYKH
+501 PESVTGIEVANDYQH
-516 MGLFVGGSGKIRYS
+516 MGLFLGGSGKIRYS
-530 VLPGNATNTNV
+530 VLPSNATNTNV
-541 TFKSLNEKVATVD
+541 TFKSLNEKVAIVD

-644 TSKNS
+644 ISKNS

-713 NESIATVDQSGNVA
+713 NESIATVDKSGNVT

-741 DGKVVATCTVNVSKP
+741 DGKVIATCTVNVSKP

-807 KAKKVKAVISLKKG
+807 KAKTVKAVISLKKG

-834 EETNVYGAYSKIKK
+834 EETNVFGDYSKIKK
-848 VQIGQLLSKIS
+848 VK
-859 FMPRISRNS
+859 M

>member
-81 DPQTWSIDLG
+81 DPQTWSMDLG
-91 RSYEIDKIVLY
+91 RSYEIDKVVLY

-181 NLAKNA
+181 NLAENA

-222 TDEEKADENITL
+222 TDEEKANENITL

-349 KLSPFNTSQTDIV
+349 NLAPSNTSQTDVV

-373 KNGVVTGKSVGTA
+373 KNGVVAGKSVGRA
-386 IITIASKDNPNVNK
+386 DITIVSKDNPNVK
-400 ECIVNVSRELD
+400 KTCVVYVSKELD
-411 KSTVTAVKSDN
+411 KSKVTAVRNDK
-422 NIRVN
+422 NINVN
-427 WSRVAHASSYIL
+427 WTKVAHASSYVL
-439 SRYNKITG
+439 SRYNKSTG
-447 FVGKVY
+447 IVNDIY
-453 EGSDTEFEDKDLLSG
+453 EGTDTAFEDKDLTSG
-468 KYVYTVTAV
+468 KYVYTVKAI
-477 VDKNDANANLYS
+477 VDENAADANLYS
-489 NSISEESEAVII
+489 NSVSEESEAVII
-501 PEPVTGIEVANDYKH
+501 PESVTGIEVANDYQH

-530 VLPGNATNTNV
+530 VIPSNATNTNV
-541 TFKSLNEKVATVD
+541 TFKSLNEKVSIVD
-554 ANGVVTGV
+554 ENGVVTGV
-562 SEGNADIVITTEE
+562 SEVNADIVITTEE

-644 TSKNS
+644 ISKNS

-713 NESIATVDQSGNVA
+713 NESIATVDQSGNVT

-741 DGKVVATCTVNVSKP
+741 DGKVIATCTVNVSKP

-807 KAKKVKAVISLKKG
+807 KAKTVKAVISLKKG

-848 VQIGQLLSKIS
+848 VK
-859 FMPRISRNS
+859 M

>member
-81 DPQTWSIDLG
+81 DPQTWSMDLG
-91 RSYEIDKIVLY
+91 RSYEIDKVVLY

-181 NLAKNA
+181 NLAENA
-187 TAVAS
+187 TAVSS

-222 TDEEKADENITL
+222 TDEEKANENITL

-349 KLSPFNTSQTDIV
+349 NIAPSNTSQTDVV

-373 KNGVVTGKSVGTA
+373 KNGVVAGKSVGRA
-386 IITIASKDNPNVNK
+386 DITIASKDNPNVK
-400 ECIVNVSRELD
+400 KTCVVYVSKELD
-411 KSTVTAVKSDN
+411 KSKVTAVRNDK
-422 NIRVN
+422 NINVN
-427 WSRVAHASSYIL
+427 WTKVAHVSSYVL
-439 SRYNKITG
+439 SRYNKSTG
-447 FVGKVY
+447 IVNDIY
-453 EGSDTEFEDKDLLSG
+453 EGTDTAFEDKDLTSG
-468 KYVYTVTAV
+468 KYVYTVKAI
-477 VDKNDANANLYS
+477 VDENAADANLYS
-489 NSISEESEAVII
+489 NSVSEESEAVII
-501 PEPVTGIEVANDYKH
+501 PESVTGIEVANDYQH

-530 VLPGNATNTNV
+530 VLPSNATNTNV

-644 TSKNS
+644 ISKNS

-713 NESIATVDQSGNVA
+713 NESIATVDQSGNVT

-807 KAKKVKAVISLKKG
+807 KAKTVKAVISLKKG

-848 VQIGQLLSKIS
+848 VK
-859 FMPRISRNS
+859 M

>member
-81 DPQTWSIDLG
+81 DPQTWSMDLG
-91 RSYEIDKIVLY
+91 RSYEIDKVVLY

-181 NLAKNA
+181 NLAENA
-187 TAVAS
+187 TAVSS

-222 TDEEKADENITL
+222 TDEEKANENITL

-349 KLSPFNTSQTDIV
+349 NIAPSNTSQTDVV

-373 KNGVVTGKSVGTA
+373 KNGVVAGKSVGRA
-386 IITIASKDNPNVNK
+386 DITIASKDNPNVK
-400 ECIVNVSRELD
+400 KTCVVYVSKELD
-411 KSTVTAVKSDN
+411 KSKVTAVRNDK
-422 NIRVN
+422 NINVN
-427 WSRVAHASSYIL
+427 WTKVAHASSYVL
-439 SRYNKITG
+439 SRYNKSTG
-447 FVGKVY
+447 IVNDIY
-453 EGSDTEFEDKDLLSG
+453 EGTDTAFEDKDLTSG
-468 KYVYTVTAV
+468 KYVYTVKAI
-477 VDKNDANANLYS
+477 VDENDADANLYS
-489 NSISEESEAVII
+489 NSVSEESEAVII
-501 PEPVTGIEVANDYKH
+501 PEPVTGIEVANDYQH

-530 VLPGNATNTNV
+530 VLPSNATNTNV
-541 TFKSLNEKVATVD
+541 TFKSLNEKVAIVD

-644 TSKNS
+644 ISKNS

-713 NESIATVDQSGNVA
+713 NESIATVDQSGNVT

-807 KAKKVKAVISLKKG
+807 KAKTVKAVISLKKG

-848 VQIGQLLSKIS
+848 VK
-859 FMPRISRNS
+859 M

>member
-1 MKKLVACLLS
+1 VPGKGGKMKKLVACLLS

-21 PAFAYEGQPLG
+21 PALAYDGQPLG
-32 RNVAYNRTVNVS
+32 ENVAYRRTVDVS

-62 LERGYQTAC
+62 LDRGYQTAC
-71 VSSNKDNPYE
+71 VSTNKENPYE

-91 RSYEIDKIVLY
+91 KSYEIDKIVLY

-181 NLAKNA
+181 NLAENA

-198 SAEKAIDGDEGT
+198 SAEKAIDGDKGT

-217 QDPTV
+217 QDQTV
-222 TDEEKADENITL
+222 TDEEKANENITL

-349 KLSPFNTSQTDIV
+349 NLSPSNTSQTDIV

-373 KNGVVTGKSVGTA
+373 KNGVVAGKSVGRA
-386 IITIASKDNPNVNK
+386 DITIASKDNPNVK
-400 ECIVNVSRELD
+400 KTCVVYVSKELD
-411 KSTVTAVKSDN
+411 KSKVTAVRNDK
-422 NIRVN
+422 NINVN
-427 WSRVAHASSYIL
+427 WTKVAHASSYVL

-447 FVGKVY
+447 IVNDIY
-453 EGSDTEFEDKDLLSG
+453 EGTDTAFEDKDLTSG
-468 KYVYTVTAV
+468 KYVYTVKAIL
-477 VDKNDANANLYS
+477 DENEADANLYS
-489 NSISEESEAVII
+489 NSVSEESEAVII
-501 PEPVTGIEVANDYKH
+501 PEPVTGIEVANDYQH

-657 THNGL
+657 THNEL

-670 ETPVTNIT
+670 ETSVTNIT

-686 NPGGTFKLDATVN
+686 NTGGTFKLDATVN

-807 KAKKVKAVISLKKG
+807 KAKTVKAVISLKKG

-848 VQIGQLLSKIS
+848 VK
-859 FMPRISRNS
+859 M

>member
-81 DPQTWSIDLG
+81 DPQTWSMDLG
-91 RSYEIDKIVLY
+91 RSYEIDKVVLY

-114 VSENKTDWMEV
+114 VSENKIDWMEV

-181 NLAKNA
+181 NLAENA
-187 TAVAS
+187 TAVSS

-222 TDEEKADENITL
+222 TDEEKANENITL

-260 TSDDGE
+260 ISDDGE

-349 KLSPFNTSQTDIV
+349 NLAPSNTSQTDVV

-373 KNGVVTGKSVGTA
+373 KNGVVAGKSVGRA
-386 IITIASKDNPNVNK
+386 DITIASKDNPNVK
-400 ECIVNVSRELD
+400 KTCVVYVSKELD
-411 KSTVTAVKSDN
+411 KSKVTAVRNDK
-422 NIRVN
+422 NINVN
-427 WSRVAHASSYIL
+427 WTKVAHASSYVL
-439 SRYNKITG
+439 SRYNKSTG
-447 FVGKVY
+447 IVNDIY
-453 EGSDTEFEDKDLLSG
+453 EGTDTAFEDKDLTSG
-468 KYVYTVTAV
+468 KYVYTVKAI
-477 VDKNDANANLYS
+477 VDENAADANLYS
-489 NSISEESEAVII
+489 NSVSEESEAVII
-501 PEPVTGIEVANDYKH
+501 PEPVTGIEVANDYQH

-530 VLPGNATNTNV
+530 VLPSNATNTNV
-541 TFKSLNEKVATVD
+541 TFKSLNEKVAIVD

-644 TSKNS
+644 ISKNS

-713 NESIATVDQSGNVA
+713 NESIATVDQSGNVT

-741 DGKVVATCTVNVSKP
+741 DGKVVVTCTVNVSKP

-807 KAKKVKAVISLKKG
+807 KAKTVKAVISLKKG

-848 VQIGQLLSKIS
+848 VK
-859 FMPRISRNS
+859 M

>member
-81 DPQTWSIDLG
+81 DPQTWSMDLG
-91 RSYEIDKIVLY
+91 RSYEIDKVVLY

-181 NLAKNA
+181 NLAENA

-250 GGYMKGYKLQ
+250 GGYMKGYELQ

-349 KLSPFNTSQTDIV
+349 NLAPSNTSQTDVV

-373 KNGVVTGKSVGTA
+373 KNGVVAGKSVGRA
-386 IITIASKDNPNVNK
+386 DITIASKDNPNVK
-400 ECIVNVSRELD
+400 KTCVVYVSKELD
-411 KSTVTAVKSDN
+411 KSKVTAVRNDK
-422 NIRVN
+422 NINVN
-427 WSRVAHASSYIL
+427 WTKVAHASSYVL
-439 SRYNKITG
+439 SRYNKSTG
-447 FVGKVY
+447 IVNDIY
-453 EGSDTEFEDKDLLSG
+453 EGTDTAFEDKDLTSG
-468 KYVYTVTAV
+468 KYVYTIKAI
-477 VDKNDANANLYS
+477 VDENDADANLYS
-489 NSISEESEAVII
+489 NSVSEESEAVII
-501 PEPVTGIEVANDYKH
+501 PEPVTGIEVANDYQH

-634 VATVDSNGVV
+634 VATVDSNGGVI
-644 TSKNS
+644 SKNS
-649 GSTIITAT
+649 GSTIITVT

-713 NESIATVDQSGNVA
+713 NESIATVDQSGNVT

-756 VVTKPA
+756 AVTKPA

-807 KAKKVKAVISLKKG
+807 KAKTVKAVISLKKG

-834 EETNVYGAYSKIKK
+834 EETNVFGAYSKIKK
-848 VQIGQLLSKIS
+848 VK
-859 FMPRISRNS
+859 M

>member
-81 DPQTWSIDLG
+81 DPQTWSMDLG
-91 RSYEIDKIVLY
+91 RSYEIDKVVLY

-181 NLAKNA
+181 NLAENA
-187 TAVAS
+187 TAVSS

-222 TDEEKADENITL
+222 TDEEKANENITL

-260 TSDDGE
+260 TSDDSE

-349 KLSPFNTSQTDIV
+349 NLAPSNTSQTDVV

-373 KNGVVTGKSVGTA
+373 KNGVVAGKSVGRA
-386 IITIASKDNPNVNK
+386 DITIASKDNPNVK
-400 ECIVNVSRELD
+400 KTCVVYVSKELD
-411 KSTVTAVKSDN
+411 KSKVTAVRNDK
-422 NIRVN
+422 NINVN
-427 WSRVAHASSYIL
+427 WTKVAHASSYVL
-439 SRYNKITG
+439 SRYNKSTG
-447 FVGKVY
+447 IVNDIY
-453 EGSDTEFEDKDLLSG
+453 EGTDTAFEDKDLTSG
-468 KYVYTVTAV
+468 KYVYTVKAI
-477 VDKNDANANLYS
+477 VDENAADANLYS
-489 NSISEESEAVII
+489 NSVSEESEAVII
-501 PEPVTGIEVANDYKH
+501 PEPVTGIEVANDYQH

-530 VLPGNATNTNV
+530 VLPSNATNTNV
-541 TFKSLNEKVATVD
+541 TFKSLNEKVAIVD

-644 TSKNS
+644 ISKNS

-713 NESIATVDQSGNVA
+713 NESIATVDQSGNVT

-807 KAKKVKAVISLKKG
+807 KAKTVKAVISLKKG

-848 VQIGQLLSKIS
+848 VK
-859 FMPRISRNS
+859 M

>member
-81 DPQTWSIDLG
+81 DSQTWSMDLG
-91 RSYEIDKIVLY
+91 RSYEIDKVVLY

-181 NLAKNA
+181 NLAENA

-222 TDEEKADENITL
+222 TDEEKANENITL

-332 KKLNLDKE
+332 KKLNLDKK

-349 KLSPFNTSQTDIV
+349 NLAPSNTSQTDVV

-373 KNGVVTGKSVGTA
+373 KNGVVAGKSVGRA
-386 IITIASKDNPNVNK
+386 DITIASKDNPNVK
-400 ECIVNVSRELD
+400 KTCVVYVSKELD
-411 KSTVTAVKSDN
+411 KSKVTAVRNDK
-422 NIRVN
+422 NINVN
-427 WSRVAHASSYIL
+427 WTKVAHASSYVL
-439 SRYNKITG
+439 SRYNKSTG
-447 FVGKVY
+447 IVNDIY
-453 EGSDTEFEDKDLLSG
+453 EGTDTAFEDKDLTSG
-468 KYVYTVTAV
+468 KYVYTVKAI
-477 VDKNDANANLYS
+477 VDENAADANLYS
-489 NSISEESEAVII
+489 NSVSEESEAVII
-501 PEPVTGIEVANDYKH
+501 PESVTGIEVANDYQH

-530 VLPGNATNTNV
+530 VLPSNATNTNV
-541 TFKSLNEKVATVD
+541 TFKSLNEKVAIVD

-644 TSKNS
+644 ISKNS

-713 NESIATVDQSGNVA
+713 NESIATVDQSGNVT

-807 KAKKVKAVISLKKG
+807 KAKTVKAVISLKKG

-848 VQIGQLLSKIS
+848 VK
-859 FMPRISRNS
+859 M

>member
-81 DPQTWSIDLG
+81 DPQTWSMDLG
-91 RSYEIDKIVLY
+91 RSYEIDKVVLY

-173 SVEEKEMP
+173 SVEEKETP
-181 NLAKNA
+181 NLAENA

-198 SAEKAIDGDEGT
+198 SAKKAIDGDEGT

-222 TDEEKADENITL
+222 TDEEKANENITL

-332 KKLNLDKE
+332 KKLNLDKK

-349 KLSPFNTSQTDIV
+349 NLAPSNTSQTDVV

-373 KNGVVTGKSVGTA
+373 KNGVVAGKSVGRA
-386 IITIASKDNPNVNK
+386 DITIASKDNPNVK
-400 ECIVNVSRELD
+400 KTCVVYVSKELD
-411 KSTVTAVKSDN
+411 KSKVTAVRNDK
-422 NIRVN
+422 NINVN
-427 WSRVAHASSYIL
+427 WTKVAHASSYVL
-439 SRYNKITG
+439 SRYNKSTG
-447 FVGKVY
+447 IVNDIY
-453 EGSDTEFEDKDLLSG
+453 EGTDTTFEDKDLTSG
-468 KYVYTVTAV
+468 KYVYTVKAI
-477 VDKNDANANLYS
+477 VDENAADANLYS
-489 NSISEESEAVII
+489 NSVSEESEAVII
-501 PEPVTGIEVANDYKH
+501 PESVTGIEVANDYQH

-530 VLPGNATNTNV
+530 VLPSNATNTNV

-575 GGFEAKCTVR
+575 GGFETKCTVR

-644 TSKNS
+644 ISKNS

-713 NESIATVDQSGNVA
+713 NESIATVDQSGNVT

-807 KAKKVKAVISLKKG
+807 KAKTVKAVISLKKG

-848 VQIGQLLSKIS
+848 VK
-859 FMPRISRNS
+859 M

>member
-81 DPQTWSIDLG
+81 DPQTWSMDLG
-91 RSYEIDKIVLY
+91 RSYQIDKVVLY

-130 GEKGRFKYD
+130 GKKGRFKYD

-150 ELEERTMEIYGYCMY
+150 KLEERTMEIYGYCMY

-173 SVEEKEMP
+173 SVEEKEVP
-181 NLAKNA
+181 NLAENA

-217 QDPTV
+217 QDQTV
-222 TDEEKADENITL
+222 TDEEKANENITL

-349 KLSPFNTSQTDIV
+349 NIAPSNTSQTDVV

-373 KNGVVTGKSVGTA
+373 KNGVVAGKSVGRA
-386 IITIASKDNPNVNK
+386 DITIASKDNPNVK
-400 ECIVNVSRELD
+400 KTCVVYVSKELD
-411 KSTVTAVKSDN
+411 KSKVTAVRNDK
-422 NIRVN
+422 NINVN
-427 WSRVAHASSYIL
+427 WTKVAHASSYVL

-447 FVGKVY
+447 IVNDIY
-453 EGSDTEFEDKDLLSG
+453 EGTDTAFEDKDLTSG
-468 KYVYTVTAV
+468 KYVYTVKAIL
-477 VDKNDANANLYS
+477 DENEADANLYS
-489 NSISEESEAVII
+489 NSVSEESEAVII
-501 PEPVTGIEVANDYKH
+501 PEPVTGIEVANDYQH

-657 THNGL
+657 THNEL

-670 ETPVTNIT
+670 ETSVTNIT

-713 NESIATVDQSGNVA
+713 NESIATVDRSGNVT

-741 DGKVVATCTVNVSKP
+741 DGKVVAICTVNVSKP

-848 VQIGQLLSKIS
+848 VK
-859 FMPRISRNS
+859 M

>member
-1 MKKLVACLLS
+1 
-11 VATMVATLYT
+11 
-21 PAFAYEGQPLG
+21 
-32 RNVAYNRTVNVS
+32 
-44 NSFNTNE
+44 
-51 YNKPDFLTDGN
+51 
-62 LERGYQTAC
+62 
-71 VSSNKDNPYE
+71 
-81 DPQTWSIDLG
+81 
-91 RSYEIDKIVLY
+91 
-102 WENAAAKKYKIY
+102 
-114 VSENKTDWMEV
+114 
-125 ASEEA
+125 
-130 GEKGRFKYD
+130 
-139 FAPTNARYVKI
+139 
-150 ELEERTMEIYGYCMY
+150 
-165 EWQIFTVG
+165 
-173 SVEEKEMP
+173 MP
-181 NLAKNA
+181 NLAENA

-222 TDEEKADENITL
+222 TDEEKANENITL

-332 KKLNLDKE
+332 KKLNLDKK

-349 KLSPFNTSQTDIV
+349 NLAPSNTSQTDVV

-373 KNGVVTGKSVGTA
+373 KNGVVAGKSVGRA
-386 IITIASKDNPNVNK
+386 DITIASKDNPNVK
-400 ECIVNVSRELD
+400 KTCFFYVSKELD
-411 KSTVTAVKSDN
+411 KSKVTAVINDK
-422 NIRVN
+422 NINVN
-427 WSRVAHASSYIL
+427 WTKVAHASSYVL
-439 SRYNKITG
+439 SRYNKSTG
-447 FVGKVY
+447 IVNDIY
-453 EGSDTEFEDKDLLSG
+453 EGTDTAFEDKDLTSG
-468 KYVYTVTAV
+468 KYVYTVKAI
-477 VDKNDANANLYS
+477 VDENAADANLYS
-489 NSISEESEAVII
+489 NSVSEESEAVII
-501 PEPVTGIEVANDYKH
+501 PESVTGIEVANDYQH

-530 VLPGNATNTNV
+530 VLPSNATNTNV
-541 TFKSLNEKVATVD
+541 TFKSLNEKVAIVD

-644 TSKNS
+644 ISKNS

-713 NESIATVDQSGNVA
+713 NESIATVDQSGNVT

-807 KAKKVKAVISLKKG
+807 KAKTVKAVISLKEG
-821 NKYSFKIRAYKLD
+821 NKYSFKIRDYKLD

-848 VQIGQLLSKIS
+848 VK
-859 FMPRISRNS
+859 M